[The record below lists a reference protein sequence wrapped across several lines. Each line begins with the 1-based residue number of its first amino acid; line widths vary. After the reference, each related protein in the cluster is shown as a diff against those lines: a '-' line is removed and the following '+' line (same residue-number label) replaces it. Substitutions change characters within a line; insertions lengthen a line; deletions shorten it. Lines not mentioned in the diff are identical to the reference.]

1 MSRLKVSTQ
10 KAPIVVALAIL
21 VIIISVISILRMGS
35 EPTIKKFDNAFVEFG
50 RIAAEK
56 TGEYLGP
63 GARVVL
69 LIHDE
74 QTVEDA
80 FVEHMSSRLHEF
92 PQPMSQ
98 CNMEWQTATMERY
111 CNDEEAF
118 NSATLGEVMN
128 TQRWPMVTEQDR
140 GIATLW

>member
-80 FVEHMSSRLHEF
+80 FVEHDKVFEMALK
-92 PQPMSQ
+92 
-98 CNMEWQTATMERY
+98 
-111 CNDEEAF
+111 EAGVYVVA
-118 NSATLGEVMN
+118 SETLQGTYRSVAYM
-128 TQRWPMVTEQDR
+128 
-140 GIATLW
+140 